1 MKIII
6 APAKKMRN
14 DVDYLSPKQQPVFEK
29 DAKKL
34 LKQLKTCSISEIK
47 RTLKTSDTIAKEAF
61 LMYRMMDFKQ
71 AGTPALLAYDGIQYT
86 YMAPGILPD
95 EYFAYVE
102 EHLRI
107 LSGFYGILSPFDAI
121 YPYRLELDNRIPR
134 HGFENLYQFWGKRIY
149 QQLTKEDHEIL
160 DLASRQYSHVITRY
174 LNKNDRYVRCYFME
188 EEQGTYKEKGVYVK
202 MARGA
207 MVRYLAQIQAQH
219 VEDAKN
225 FQELGYSYHEELSK
239 KDAYVFTRKKDK
251 A

>member
-14 DVDYLSPKQQPVFEK
+14 DVDYLTPLQRPVFEK

-34 LKQLKTCSISEIK
+34 WKQLKTCSLSELK
-47 RTLKTSDTIAKEAF
+47 KTLKTSDTIAKEAF
-61 LMYRMMDFKQ
+61 LMYRMIDFKQ

-86 YMAPGILPD
+86 YMAPGVFPD

-107 LSGFYGILSPFDAI
+107 LSGFYGILSPFDAV
-121 YPYRLELDNRIPR
+121 YPYRLELNHRIPR
-134 HGFENLYQFWGKRIY
+134 AGYENLYAYWGKRIY

-160 DLASRQYSHVITRY
+160 DLASRQYAHCITRY
-174 LNKNDRYVRCYFME
+174 LSEKDRYVRCYFME

-207 MVRYLAQIQAQH
+207 MVRYLAQIQGQH
-219 VEDAKN
+219 VEAAKG
-225 FQELGYSYHEELSK
+225 FCELGYTYREDLSK
-239 KDAYVFTRKKDK
+239 EDAYVFTRKKDK